1 MQLSMPWTAF
11 HDLVAAI
18 ESYLHSLSTPRIQ
31 IPYPTYIWT
40 ARLRKSEMSLHFT
53 TKAGTLVALQGVLK
67 TAQIAPM
74 RVFTVAQWQAD
85 RSECLSGIAG
95 SFGSGLWIV
104 RSSCG
109 REDGATHSNAGAF
122 LSISNVEVAA
132 LESAV
137 EQVVAAYGEA
147 QPTDEVLIQP
157 MLMQVVRFGVAF
169 SHDPNTC
176 ASYRVV
182 NWLEGSNT
190 AAVTGGVGGRIWQQA
205 ANSAVP
211 PAPIFAPIVI
221 LLEELLALFGN
232 VPLDCEFAVTR
243 EADSEVLWLLQ
254 VRPLVLLETPES
266 ETAQAARLE
275 IIQRKVERGIQPHP
289 FLMGRRTVYG
299 VMPDWNPAE
308 IVGIRPKPLALSLY
322 RELVTDAIWAY
333 QRHNYGYR
341 NLRSFPLMPHFF
353 GLPYI
358 DVRLSFNS
366 FIPADLDEGLAGR
379 LVDHYIDRLLAE
391 PALHD
396 KVEFEIVFS
405 CYTLD
410 LPQRLESLAEAGFS
424 KHDREAIAHSLRVL
438 TNRILHPKE
447 GLWRGDAA
455 KIDTLN
461 TRREEL
467 LASNSDPLE
476 RIYWLLEDAKRYG
489 TLPFAGLARAG
500 FVAVQILKSLVTV
513 GVFSQADYDAF
524 IGGVSTVSGQLAR
537 DRATL
542 DKPTFLARYG
552 HLRPGTYDILSPRY
566 DEASELY
573 FDWNQRPSVPDPVKP
588 FALTLPQ
595 MREIVKLLEAHGL
608 QPDPVGLLDFM
619 QAGIEMRELAKFHFT
634 RNLSDALAL
643 IIEAGGQYGFSR
655 EELAYCD
662 IAAFKEMHVA
672 ATNPGDVLLRSIEQG
687 KQRYAETLKI
697 SLPPLIAK
705 PEDIWAFELPETAPN
720 FITQKQVT
728 AQVVGLSA
736 REQLSGAIVCIHS
749 ADPGFDWLFA
759 HPIAGLVTAWGGANS
774 HMAIRAGEL
783 GLPAVIGAGEVL
795 YRRWSSAQRLHLD
808 CAGRRV
814 EVLV

>member
-1 MQLSMPWTAF
+1 MPLAF
-11 HDLVAAI
+11 
-18 ESYLHSLSTPRIQ
+18 S
-31 IPYPTYIWT
+31 
-40 ARLRKSEMSLHFT
+40 
-53 TKAGTLVALQGVLK
+53 TKAGTLAALQGVLK
-67 TAQIAPM
+67 SARIAPL
-74 RVFTVAQWQAD
+74 RVFTVANWQVN
-85 RSECLSGIAG
+85 RSACVAGIPDSLG
-95 SFGSGLWIV
+95 VGPWIV

-109 REDGATHSNAGAF
+109 REDGASTSNTGAF
-122 LSISNVEVAA
+122 LSLPNVDTAG

-137 EQVVAAYGEA
+137 ERVIAAYGEPR
-147 QPTDEVLIQP
+147 PTDEVLIQP
-157 MLMQVVRFGVAF
+157 MLTQVVRSGAAF

-176 ASYRVV
+176 APYRVV
-182 NWLEGSNT
+182 NWSEGSDT
-190 AAVTGGVGGRIWQQA
+190 AAVTGGMGGRVWQQA

-211 PAPIFAPIVI
+211 PAPIFAPILA
-221 LLEELLALFGN
+221 LLEELLLLFGN

-243 EADSEVLWLLQ
+243 EAEGEVLWLLQ
-254 VRPLVLLETPES
+254 ARPLILSHTPES
-266 ETAQAARLE
+266 GAVQAARLE
-275 IIQRKVERGIQPHP
+275 SIQRKVARGMQPHP

-322 RELVTDAIWAY
+322 RELITDAIWAY

-391 PALHD
+391 PTLHD

-410 LPQRLESLAEAGFS
+410 LPQRLERLAEAGFS
-424 KHDREAIAHSLRVL
+424 KHEREAIAHSLRKL
-438 TNRILHPKE
+438 TNRIVHPKE

-461 TRREEL
+461 ARRESL
-467 LASNSDPLE
+467 LASSADPLE

-500 FVAVQILKSLVTV
+500 FVAVQMLKSLVAV

-524 IGGVSTVSGQLAR
+524 IGSVSTVSGQLAR

-542 DKPTFLARYG
+542 DKATFLARYG

-566 DEASELY
+566 DEAPELY
-573 FDWNQRPSVPDPVKP
+573 FDWNQRPPAPGPVKP

-608 QPDPVGLLDFM
+608 QPDPVGLFDFM
-619 QAGIEMRELAKFHFT
+619 QAGIELRELAKFHFT

-643 IIEAGGQYGFSR
+643 ITEVGGHYGFSR
-655 EELAYCD
+655 EDLAYCD
-662 IAAFKEMHVA
+662 IAVFKELHVA
-672 ATNPGDVLLRSIEQG
+672 ATDPKDVLMRNIEHG
-687 KQRYAETLKI
+687 KARHAETLKL

-705 PEDIWAFELPETAPN
+705 PEDVWAFEWPETAPN
-720 FITQKQVT
+720 FITQKLVT
-728 AQVVGLSA
+728 APVVGCDA
-736 REQLSGAIVCIHS
+736 RDTLAGAIVCIPN

-759 HPIAGLVTAWGGANS
+759 YPIAGLITAWGGANS

-783 GLPAVIGAGEVL
+783 GLPAVIGAGEVH
-795 YRRWSSAQRLHLD
+795 YRRWSAAHRLHLD

-814 EVLV
+814 EVLA

>member
-1 MQLSMPWTAF
+1 
-11 HDLVAAI
+11 
-18 ESYLHSLSTPRIQ
+18 
-31 IPYPTYIWT
+31 
-40 ARLRKSEMSLHFT
+40 MSLAFSN
-53 TKAGTLVALQGVLK
+53 KAGTLAALQGVLK
-67 TAQIAPM
+67 TARIAKLH
-74 RVFTVAQWQAD
+74 VFTVSQWQTD
-85 RSECLSGIAG
+85 RSACLRGIA
-95 SFGSGLWIV
+95 STLGSGPWIV

-109 REDGATHSNAGAF
+109 REDGASFSNAGAF
-122 LSISNVEVAA
+122 LSIPNVDECG
-132 LESAV
+132 LETAV
-137 EQVVAAYGEA
+137 TKVIAAYGEA
-147 QPTDEVLIQP
+147 YPTDEVLIQP
-157 MLMQVVRFGVAF
+157 MLSQVVRSGVAF

-176 ASYRVV
+176 APYRVV
-182 NWLEGSNT
+182 NWSEGGDT
-190 AAVTGGVGGRIWQQA
+190 AAVTGGAGGHVWQQS

-211 PAPIFAPIVI
+211 PAPTFIHIIA

-232 VPLDCEFAVTR
+232 TPLDCEFAVTR
-243 EADSEVLWLLQ
+243 EAENDVLWLLQ
-254 VRPLVLLETPES
+254 ARPLILAEAPES
-266 ETAQAARLE
+266 ETDQAVRLE
-275 IIQRKVERGIQPHP
+275 RIQRKVARGMQSHP

-322 RELVTDAIWAY
+322 RELITDAIWAY

-366 FIPADLDEGLAGR
+366 FIPADLEEGLAGR

-391 PALHD
+391 PTLHD

-410 LPQRLESLAEAGFS
+410 LPQRLERLAEAGFS
-424 KHDREAIAHSLRVL
+424 KQERESIAHSLRKL
-438 TNRILHPKE
+438 TNRIVHPKE

-461 TRREEL
+461 ERREQL
-467 LASNSDPLE
+467 LVSNADPLE

-500 FVAVQILKSLVTV
+500 FVAVQMLKSLVAV
-513 GVFSQADYDAF
+513 GVFSQDDYYAF

-542 DKPTFLARYG
+542 DKTTFLARYG

-566 DEASELY
+566 DEAPELY
-573 FDWNQRPSVPDPVKP
+573 FDWNQRPPAPEPVKP

-608 QPDPVGLLDFM
+608 QPDPVGLFDFM
-619 QAGIEMRELAKFHFT
+619 QAGIELRELSKFHFT
-634 RNLSDALAL
+634 RNLSDVLAL
-643 IIEAGGQYGFSR
+643 ISEVGGHYGFSR
-655 EELAYCD
+655 EDLAYSD

-672 ATNPGDVLLRSIEQG
+672 ATDAKDILMRSIDQG
-687 KQRYAETLKI
+687 KARYADTMKI

-705 PEDIWAFELPETAPN
+705 PDDVWAFEWPETAPN

-728 AQVVGLSA
+728 APVVCCKA
-736 REQLSGAIVCIHS
+736 RELLAGSIVCIPN

-759 HPIAGLVTAWGGANS
+759 YPIAGLITAWGGANS

-783 GLPAVIGAGEVL
+783 GLPAIIGAGEVH
-795 YRRWSSAQRLHLD
+795 YKRWSGAQRLHLD

-814 EVLV
+814 EVLA